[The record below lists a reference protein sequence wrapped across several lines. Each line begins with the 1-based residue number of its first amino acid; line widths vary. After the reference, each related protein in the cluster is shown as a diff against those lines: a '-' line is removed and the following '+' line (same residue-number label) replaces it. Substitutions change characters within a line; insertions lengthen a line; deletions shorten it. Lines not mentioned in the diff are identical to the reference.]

1 MTAITNA
8 ENLHYKSTFFLI
20 AEQIQALVQGLTL
33 LEVKNM
39 FPCFKQTG

>member
-8 ENLHYKSTFFLI
+8 ENLIYKSTFFFI
-20 AEQIQALVQGLTL
+20 VEQILAFVPGLTL

-39 FPCFKQTG
+39 FPCFKQTA